1 MDKQIFSEEKLRSL
15 AASAKQGMAKEF
27 YTKVNGTSFAD
38 KHVVQ
43 SVGDNEIVVLV
54 PDLENEFDENAVKV
68 VRNVDGEKIGY
79 VPAQTAK
86 DMSIKDNILRG
97 DTYIAKVEVTG
108 KDKENRGFNLK
119 VLRFTK

>member
-15 AASAKQGMAKEF
+15 AVSAKQGAAKEF
-27 YTKVNGTSFAD
+27 YTKVNGTSFVD
-38 KHVVQ
+38 RFIVE

-54 PDLENEFDENAVKV
+54 PDLDNEFDENAVKV

-86 DMSIKDNILRG
+86 DMKIKENILNG
-97 DTYIAKVEVTG
+97 DTYLAKVEVTG
-108 KDKENRGFNLK
+108 KGKENRGFNLK